1 MKKKLVIGA
10 SLAALLALPVLAA
23 EMHAHRGHGPQG
35 PETRAEVVA
44 KVKERFAAADLNH
57 DGVLTREEFDQ
68 AREVMK
74 AKFAEHRA
82 ERRDERF
89 ASMDTNKDGQISK
102 AEYDTAGAARARK
115 WKEAEA
121 GADGKPMRFHGRHR
135 GFGGGMMGGDMFARM
150 DANKDG
156 KVTLAEAE
164 AMPLAMFDKADTNHD
179 GAVTPQERA
188 AAHKAMRDAWK
199 AKHKEG

>member
-1 MKKKLVIGA
+1 LKKKLWIGA

-68 AREVMK
+68 SARGDEGEVR
-74 AKFAEHRA
+74 RA
-82 ERRDERF
+82 YDRASRRTLREQWT
-89 ASMDTNKDGQISK
+89 TNKDGQISK
-102 AEYDTAGAARARK
+102 AEYDAAGAARAQK
-115 WKEAEA
+115 WKEA

-135 GFGGGMMGGDMFARM
+135 SFGGGMMGGDMFARM
-150 DANKDG
+150 DTNKDG
-156 KVTLAEAE
+156 RSRWPKPRRCRSRCSTR
-164 AMPLAMFDKADTNHD
+164 P
-179 GAVTPQERA
+179 TPIMTA
-188 AAHKAMRDAWK
+188 L
-199 AKHKEG
+199 